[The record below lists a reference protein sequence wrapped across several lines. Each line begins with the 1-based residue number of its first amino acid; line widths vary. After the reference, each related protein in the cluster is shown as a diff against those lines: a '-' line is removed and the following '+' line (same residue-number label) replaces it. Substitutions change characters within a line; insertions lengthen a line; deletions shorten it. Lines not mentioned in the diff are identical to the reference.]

1 MVIRFLGFIYGIPSF
16 ACCAMYV
23 KAIREFVEFLPALG
37 HPLKEIKF
45 CDQSK
50 EMTRLFKNVFE
61 MSDGKPEILS
71 EKSVM
76 MQALNISKPHNHS
89 FRESSESKSSS
100 TQSGQP
106 SYENPY
112 PTHLSPPQSSSNGFV
127 PNSKTPSNWVFKGC
141 QNGTATFM
149 INSIKVLIYQYDIV
163 DLDNVDIIVSTENQQ
178 VSGNGKLAKA
188 LLLKAGKKYQEEH
201 AKLYSP
207 KKRNWTDVL
216 QTNAGQMN
224 CKIVLHA
231 IIEKFPKVDP
241 SNYHLDMLWKT
252 TQNVLITANHKKKG
266 KWLREFQCLS
276 VALPLLGTGKS
287 FFL

>member
-1 MVIRFLGFIYGIPSF
+1 
-16 ACCAMYV
+16 MYV

>member
-1 MVIRFLGFIYGIPSF
+1 
-16 ACCAMYV
+16 MYV

-178 VSGNGKLAKA
+178 VSGNGKLAQA

-201 AKLYSP
+201 AKLYSQ

-216 QTNAGQMN
+216 QTRAGQLN
-224 CKIVLHA
+224 CKVVLHA
-231 IIEKFPKVDP
+231 IIEQFPNKDP
-241 SNYHLDMLWKT
+241 SKVHINMLRDTLRK
-252 TQNVLITANHKKKG
+252 VLENANEKKKENWF
-266 KWLREFQCLS
+266 KKFQCVS
-276 VALPLLGTGKS
+276 IALPLLGVGTS
-287 FFL
+287 FIFHLS